1 MDKTLR
7 LCLVDMN
14 NGHANQA
21 MRCFRILV
29 DSFFAA
35 VRARNP
41 EVRTEMVV
49 VQPRNLK
56 ELPPGGFDFYLSTG
70 GPDSPYDH
78 DGEPW
83 LDDLFRFYDGIV
95 ESNLAGR
102 PDAPSMFAVCYT
114 FELLVRHFKV
124 CAMVPRASRKFG
136 VMPAYTT
143 DAGAAHPLL
152 EGFGDR
158 LFAFEHRT
166 WEAIDLDEKRLAEL
180 GGSVLARESRDGA
193 SKGKALLALDLAP
206 GIECTQFHPE
216 ADRQGV
222 IVWVSKREQAQAFVD
237 TYGLVTYD
245 RMLRTLDNPERI
257 AKTFSLLIPGWLSRK
272 FNAIAQHRGLVPLTT
287 PVLDMDLFEGTAPT
301 AASVR
306 FNSLVP
312 TMMEPTL
319 TDLDDEPRAADLE
332 LDLVSVRKSTIAQN
346 VAQLAQFGS
355 D

>member
-21 MRCFRILV
+21 NRCFRILAE
-29 DSFFAA
+29 SFFRA
-35 VRARNP
+35 VRQQNP
-41 EVRTEMVV
+41 EVKTELVV
-49 VQPRNLK
+49 VEPRNTRK
-56 ELPPGGFDFYLSTG
+56 LPPTNCDLYLSTG

-83 LDDLFRFYDGIV
+83 LDELFGFYDQIV
-95 ESNLAGR
+95 ERNVRGDA
-102 PDAPSMFAVCYT
+102 DAPSLFGVCYT
-114 FELLVRHFKV
+114 FELLVRHFRV

-136 VMPAYTT
+136 VMPAYMTA
-143 DAGAAHPLL
+143 AGEAHPLL

-166 WEAIDLDEKRLAEL
+166 WEAIDPDEARIAQL
-180 GGSVLARESRDGA
+180 GGSILARESRDGV
-193 SKGKALLALDLAP
+193 SKGKALLAFDLAP

-257 AKTFSLLIPGWLSRK
+257 AKTFSLMIPGWLSRK
-272 FNAIAQHRGLVPLTT
+272 FNALAVARGWRPIET
-287 PVLDMDLFEGTAPT
+287 PRLDMDLFEGTAPS

-306 FNSLVP
+306 FDSLVP
-312 TMMEPTL
+312 TMMEPSL
-319 TDLDDEPRAADLE
+319 NELDDEPRAADLE

-346 VAQLAQFGS
+346 VARLAQFGS